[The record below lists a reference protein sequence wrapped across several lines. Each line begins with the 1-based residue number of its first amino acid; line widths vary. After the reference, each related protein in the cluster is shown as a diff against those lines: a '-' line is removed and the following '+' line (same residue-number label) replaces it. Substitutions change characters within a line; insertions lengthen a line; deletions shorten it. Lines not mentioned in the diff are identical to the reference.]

1 MSKKLTPY
9 SQESSTPMPPELLRI
24 LQNAKS
30 AELYC
35 SEIDQCSFGPT
46 VNIGSAGISGGL
58 QISRTVSQTVHIKL
72 SK

>member
-1 MSKKLTPY
+1 MSEKLTPY

-30 AELYC
+30 AELYR
-35 SEIDQCSFGPT
+35 SETNQWSFGPT
-46 VNIGSAGISGGL
+46 VNISNTGISCGL
-58 QISRTVSQTVHIKL
+58 QISRTVSRAVHIKA

>member
-1 MSKKLTPY
+1 MSEKLVPY
-9 SQESSTPMPPELLRI
+9 SGRCEISMPPELLRI

>member
-1 MSKKLTPY
+1 MSEKLVPY
-9 SQESSTPMPPELLRI
+9 SGRCEISMPPELLRI

-30 AELYC
+30 AELYR
-35 SEIDQCSFGPT
+35 SETNQWSFGPT

-58 QISRTVSQTVHIKL
+58 QISRTVSRTVHIKI